1 MSKKTKIIVYIVC
14 TILICSTILYR
25 YEYSKFSDQ
34 YLDNLLEINID
45 SKGILIRGKVV
56 TEPEDKKTLLRY
68 IVEIDGNLTQGTS
81 KILVRDSTQYSQ
93 AGGLNV
99 ISKVWPNSSPKP
111 PQVKFGDI
119 ITFSAKL
126 KKPLSIKSDDG
137 RIFDYAHYLSKDD
150 VFYIAETS
158 NVKVDE
164 KATADSRDF
173 LTRIQTMLFVFKNKF
188 IQNIEA
194 SIPAPHSYL
203 GEGLVISGKGSLDK
217 DLLTQFQRV
226 GLIHIV
232 VLSGFNIS
240 IVGETVFKIFSFL
253 PKIMGA
259 ILGSISIIL
268 FGLMTG
274 GGATVWRSVIM
285 SIIGIY
291 ARISDRKNSALIS
304 LFFAGSLM
312 LIITPKLLF
321 HDPSFQ
327 LSFMATLGL
336 ILFAEPFQRILSK
349 NFIRLFARLRLD
361 KLRLK
366 VTYFSSLLELVS
378 STLATQVFTLPMIIS
393 FSGVVSIIALPVNIV
408 VLPLIPL
415 TMLLVFITG
424 VVSFISFSFSALPAF
439 VSWILLSLELWIVH
453 IASAQSLAAITLK
466 PISGKA
472 FFLSYVFLLLLAI
485 VLNFEK
491 IFSIKRADTRTKN
504 SSSHESFSGSTQL
517 TQTTKIPPRA
527 PV

>member
-1 MSKKTKIIVYIVC
+1 MSKKIKIIVYIVC
-14 TILICSTILYR
+14 IALICGTIFYR
-25 YEYSKFSDQ
+25 YKYAKFSDQ
-34 YLDNLLEINID
+34 YLDNLLASAVD
-45 SKGILIRGKVV
+45 SKGILISGKVV

-68 IVEIDGNLTQGTS
+68 IVEIHGDPAQGPS
-81 KILVRDSTQYSQ
+81 KILVRDSTQYLQSSE
-93 AGGLNV
+93 
-99 ISKVWPNSSPKP
+99 SKVSPNISSKSPT
-111 PQVKFGDI
+111 VKFGDI
-119 ITFSAKL
+119 ITFTAKL

-158 NVKVDE
+158 DVKVDE
-164 KATADSRDF
+164 KATIEARDF
-173 LTRIQTMLFVFKNKF
+173 LTEIQTVLFVFKNKF
-188 IQNIEA
+188 IENIEA

-217 DLLTQFQRV
+217 DLLTEFQRV

-240 IVGETVFKIFSFL
+240 IVGETVFRIFSFL

-259 ILGSISIIL
+259 VLGSISIVL

-291 ARISDRKNSALIS
+291 ARVTERRNSALIS

-312 LIITPKLLF
+312 LIITPKLFF

-349 NFIRLFARLRLD
+349 NFIRLFATFRLA

-366 VTYFSSLLELVS
+366 VTHFESLLELVS

-424 VVSFISFSFSALPAF
+424 VVSFMSFSISALPAF

-453 IASAQSLAAITLK
+453 IASAQSLAAISLK
-466 PISGKA
+466 PISGKV
-472 FFLSYVFLLLLAI
+472 FFVSYVFLFLLAI

-491 IFSIKRADTRTKN
+491 IFSIKREDADVIKSDDERLLN
-504 SSSHESFSGSTQL
+504 SSVGHI
-517 TQTTKIPPRA
+517 QTTKIPPRA

>member
-14 TILICSTILYR
+14 TVLICSTIFYR
-25 YEYSKFSDQ
+25 YEYAKFSDQ
-34 YLDNLLEINID
+34 YLDNLFAD

-68 IVEIDGNLTQGTS
+68 IVEIDGDLTQGTS
-81 KILVRDSTQYSQ
+81 KILVRDSTQYLQ
-93 AGGLNV
+93 VGELNV
-99 ISKVWPNSSPKP
+99 ISKVWLNSSPKA

-119 ITFSAKL
+119 ITFTAKP

-158 NVKVDE
+158 DVKVDE
-164 KATADSRDF
+164 KVSAEAIDF
-173 LTRIQTMLFVFKNKF
+173 LTQIQTGLFAFKNKF
-188 IQNIEA
+188 IENIEA
-194 SIPAPHSYL
+194 AIPAPHSYL

-217 DLLTQFQRV
+217 DLLTEFQRV

-240 IVGETVFKIFSFL
+240 IVGETVFRIFSFL

-259 ILGSISIIL
+259 ILGSVSIVL

-291 ARISDRKNSALIS
+291 ARVSGRKNSALIS

-349 NFIRLFARLRLD
+349 SFIRLFTAFRLD

-366 VTYFSSLLELVS
+366 VTHFESLLELVS

-415 TMLLVFITG
+415 TMLLVFTTG

-466 PISGKA
+466 PISGKV
-472 FFLSYVFLLLLAI
+472 FLFSYVLLFLLAI

-491 IFSIKRADTRTKN
+491 IFSIKREETGANKGGKN
-504 SSSHESFSGSTQL
+504 DSLSSSTL
-517 TQTTKIPPRA
+517 RTQTTKIPPRA